1 MIAVPYLRE
10 VVVSGELAKLAFDYL
25 KANTPQSSK
34 DEASTAWNVSVQ
46 GRVAAF
52 KAWCVSAWTQESY
65 LELAVGDYLD
75 YLAMYSDTDKT
86 QKPTLAQ
93 YYEAVRAPEGRG
105 TFKDFSKIIT
115 RMGQVPDKKNYIKI
129 RQTGRN
135 SEEGWAK
142 KLSGMGYKLGK

>member
-1 MIAVPYLRE
+1 MMAVPYLRE

-25 KANTPQSSK
+25 KENTPQHVK

-65 LELAVGDYLD
+65 LERAVGDYLD
-75 YLAMYSDTDKT
+75 YLAMFDADDKT
-86 QKPTLAQ
+86 KKPTLAQ
-93 YYEAVRAPEGRG
+93 YYEAVRAPEGKG
-105 TFKDFSKIIT
+105 TFKDFAEIVK
-115 RMGQVPDKKNYIKI
+115 RMGQVADKKHYITI

-135 SEEGWAK
+135 SEAGWAK
-142 KLSGMGYKLGK
+142 KLGAGK